1 MTCKNDELD
10 TTFVFGVHKIQ
21 PMLSNA
27 KNWRFQSRPFF
38 PLKMWQIWGDFFPDK
53 SFAEVTG
60 PLYFIL
66 FYFNLI
72 FDHQLA
78 KFCQKKKR
86 KEKKRKLAKTRPK
99 KKRALLTNTCSYSHG
114 IIQGSFSL
122 LLEKQKKNKKN
133 YPGGYNQN
141 SYEYLFIDI
150 FELSRV
156 QHEIINLN

>member
-86 KEKKRKLAKTRPK
+86 KEKKACKDTSQK
-99 KKRALLTNTCSYSHG
+99 KKG
-114 IIQGSFSL
+114 IIDQHLQLQPWDYSGLFFFAFG
-122 LLEKQKKNKKN
+122 KTKKK
-133 YPGGYNQN
+133 
-141 SYEYLFIDI
+141 
-150 FELSRV
+150 
-156 QHEIINLN
+156 